1 MKILPYKI
9 GATNELLTS
18 RMGLLAIVELMNR
31 LGLANHIDATFP
43 QPGSNRG
50 FKPSVFVETLILMQ
64 HAGGFHLDD
73 VRDIKMDTALRT
85 LFELKQ
91 VPQAGSLGNCLRRM
105 GKNPQVMKALNTVNK
120 VVLDATLHKR
130 KAVTL
135 DIDATEI
142 IAAKAEA
149 RWTYKHHRGYMPIVG
164 HIQGCSILGFLSQ
177 VGGFYNK
184 VWIYLLMKGN
194 AMLTELLL
202 KVKDCRRKQ
211 GRRYQLNDIL
221 LFSIFAV
228 MSGAESYRKIHAF
241 IKEHYSTLRRVF

>member
-9 GATNELLTS
+9 STTNELLTN
-18 RMGLLAIVELMNR
+18 RAGLLAIAELMNG
-31 LGLANHIDATFP
+31 LDLANRIDATFP

-85 LFELKQ
+85 LFDW
-91 VPQAGSLGNCLRRM
+91 LRRM
-105 GKNPQVMKALNTVNK
+105 GKTPQVMKALNTVNK
-120 VVLDATLHKR
+120 VVLGATLHKR

-135 DIDATEI
+135 DIDATEV

-164 HIQGCSILGFLSQ
+164 HIAETGQVVACEFREGNVSPSKENLELIQQCEKSLPPGCF
-177 VGGFYNK
+177 
-184 VWIYLLMKGN
+184 
-194 AMLTELLL
+194 
-202 KVKDCRRKQ
+202 VKNIRIDAA
-211 GRRYQLNDIL
+211 G
-221 LFSIFAV
+221 
-228 MSGAESYRKIHAF
+228 
-241 IKEHYSTLRRVF
+241 